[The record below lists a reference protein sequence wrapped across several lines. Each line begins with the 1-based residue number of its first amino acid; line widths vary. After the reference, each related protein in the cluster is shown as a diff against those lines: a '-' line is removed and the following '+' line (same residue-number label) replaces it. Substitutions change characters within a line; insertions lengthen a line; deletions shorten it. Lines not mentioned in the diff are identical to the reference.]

1 MSYNHIIVNVFQG
14 LACSSSNLRATRIDS
29 TAPCKMHLRACSLK
43 MAQDI
48 EDECF
53 RFLHGVSSLPSLAT
67 LGKTMACRQLI
78 EVFNFKWFHS
88 I

>member
-1 MSYNHIIVNVFQG
+1 MSSKVSRVPRQTYVPRT
-14 LACSSSNLRATRIDS
+14 SRIDS

-43 MAQDI
+43 MAQDM

-53 RFLHGVSSLPSLAT
+53 RFLHGVSFLPSLAT